1 MFSYNFL
8 VKKLIIDYIINL
20 YKFNMASV
28 ISNNSFSENSYQ
40 GMSHHDNQTYNL
52 QQEENDDHYSYDN
65 SDLSFQIVEQKASHY
80 VDDNSTILTGDSRRK
95 KVRRAIQSMK
105 DHDKGYH
112 AIQDKNGEIVLE
124 YYETSG
130 CPGCKIRDAST
141 GISYDQYRTGS
152 DAEDLFFK
160 VSYCGNKGTGHI
172 LFFSSPDEYERF
184 FKINLHNN
192 AKIAWA
198 EKQKKVLKKYG
209 Y

>member
-8 VKKLIIDYIINL
+8 LKKLIIYYIISL
-20 YKFNMASV
+20 CKFNMASI

-40 GMSHHDNQTYNL
+40 GMSQHDNQTYNL

-65 SDLSFQIVEQKASHY
+65 SDLSFQVIEPKASHY
-80 VDDNSTILTGDSRRK
+80 VDDNSTILTLDSRRK

-124 YYETSG
+124 YYETFP

-141 GISYDQYRTGS
+141 GISYDLYRTGS

-184 FKINLHNN
+184 FKINLHND
-192 AKIAWA
+192 KKVAWA
-198 EKQKKVLKKYG
+198 EKQKNVLKKYG

>member
-8 VKKLIIDYIINL
+8 LKKLIINYIINS

-65 SDLSFQIVEQKASHY
+65 SDLSFQIVEPKASHY
-80 VDDNSTILTGDSRRK
+80 VDDNSTIPTVDSRRK
-95 KVRRAIQSMK
+95 RVRRAIQSMK

-112 AIQDKNGEIVLE
+112 AIQNNDGEIILE
-124 YYETSG
+124 YYETSS

-184 FKINLHNN
+184 FKVDLHNN